1 LLWYKLSEVKLTVY
15 SCSDAVNVVLKVYL
29 FICLFICLLKG
40 CLFTEL
46 HVQFAQ
52 FDKDG
57 DGRIT
62 PEEFIS
68 VMTSLGYTV
77 DTDKADSML
86 RAADTDSK

>member
-1 LLWYKLSEVKLTVY
+1 MS
-15 SCSDAVNVVLKVYL
+15 
-29 FICLFICLLKG
+29 G
-40 CLFTEL
+40 CWFAEL

-62 PEEFIS
+62 RKEFIG

-77 DTDKADSML
+77 DADEVDSML
-86 RAADTDSK
+86 RVADTDSK

>member
-1 LLWYKLSEVKLTVY
+1 MSVK
-15 SCSDAVNVVLKVYL
+15 C
-29 FICLFICLLKG
+29 CLFA
-40 CLFTEL
+40 EL

-62 PEEFIS
+62 REEFIS

-77 DTDKADSML
+77 DIDEADSML

>member
-1 LLWYKLSEVKLTVY
+1 LSI
-15 SCSDAVNVVLKVYL
+15 
-29 FICLFICLLKG
+29 FFP
-40 CLFTEL
+40 EL

-62 PEEFIS
+62 QDEFAS

-77 DTDKADSML
+77 DADEVDSML

>member
-1 LLWYKLSEVKLTVY
+1 LSF
-15 SCSDAVNVVLKVYL
+15 A
-29 FICLFICLLKG
+29 
-40 CLFTEL
+40 EL
-46 HVQFAQ
+46 RVHFAQ

-62 PEEFIS
+62 REEFIG

-77 DTDKADSML
+77 DSDEVDSML